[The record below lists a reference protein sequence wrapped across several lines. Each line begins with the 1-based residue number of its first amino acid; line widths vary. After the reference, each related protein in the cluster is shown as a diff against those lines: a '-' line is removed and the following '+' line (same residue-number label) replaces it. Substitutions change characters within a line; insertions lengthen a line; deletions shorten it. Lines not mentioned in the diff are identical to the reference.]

1 MKSLHKKNVS
11 RGKRFSFEFCLGGF
25 AALLGIPNDYFF
37 KYEQSEY
44 NTIEESSSDQRDAEK
59 LHRDI

>member
-11 RGKRFSFEFCLGGF
+11 QGKRRSFEFCLGGF
-25 AALLGIPNDYFF
+25 AALLGIPNDHFF
-37 KYEQSEY
+37 KFEWSEY
-44 NTIEESSSDQRDAEK
+44 NSIEESSSDQRDAEK